1 MVVAKA
7 LLFSNQ
13 STWTPL
19 HPPRPH
25 GCSQV
30 ALCDVSSVRATIG
43 WRNFLLTNQTD
54 SCGSPLSCDGIYRD
68 ARRLGGGHRCY
79 NMADLIKEVKE
90 EETEIE
96 IDAFNLQQ
104 QASSA
109 NERKRKNTDQS
120 DGLDSQ
126 KIRKP
131 TRKVK
136 STLQRNPG
144 RKKKGKRSANPV
156 FYHHPQN
163 KKKNE
168 SGPMADE
175 ETPEDSSNTSD
186 DSASKP
192 LCPPGAQDAE
202 PSAVTP
208 GKAKAE

>member
-25 GCSQV
+25 GCSQA

-96 IDAFNLQQ
+96 IDAFHLQQ

-109 NERKRKNTDQS
+109 NERKTNNSDQS
-120 DGLDSQ
+120 NGLDREKVRLPYSCSSSSS
-126 KIRKP
+126 P
-131 TRKVK
+131 TRDSPCPCLAQNPSPTHTRSLKV
-136 STLQRNPG
+136 LLPILL
-144 RKKKGKRSANPV
+144 
-156 FYHHPQN
+156 H
-163 KKKNE
+163 
-168 SGPMADE
+168 
-175 ETPEDSSNTSD
+175 
-186 DSASKP
+186 
-192 LCPPGAQDAE
+192 
-202 PSAVTP
+202 
-208 GKAKAE
+208 